1 MKIYKPST
9 VADLQQFY
17 GDLLL
22 EMVRFPTIYEH
33 LKALSARMWEGVQ
46 ANKEAVLLE
55 ISNYHWAY
63 LGRPTSDL
71 SRIGLTE
78 EDCRQTI
85 ANEYGFRRWTEVAHM
100 SIPYDHKFESLVNAV
115 LEGSLNAV
123 RNYITEN
130 PELLNQKSA
139 YGHKASL
146 LHYTVSNGVEFWR
159 QQVPENLPEI
169 ARFLVDSGAN
179 KNAKMLVYGGEY
191 TASELLLSS
200 AHPQNAG
207 VLEALRKIV

>member
-22 EMVRFPTIYEH
+22 EMGRFPTIYEH

-46 ANKEAVLLE
+46 ANKEAVLQE
-55 ISNYHWAY
+55 ISNYHWSY

-78 EDCRQTI
+78 ADCRQTI

-100 SIPYDHKFESLVNAV
+100 SIPYDQKFESLVNAV

-130 PELLNQKSA
+130 AELLNQKSA